1 MEDVREFTAHLLAFT
16 SQDLDQL
23 GAGAID
29 GAQTLSEH
37 LVGWEGI
44 QDAGGQ
50 PLAFSPETMALALD
64 DIDVRRGLMEAQ
76 VETASGGAE
85 RKNSKPLPVH

>member
-44 QDAGGQ
+44 QDAGGLAAGVQ
-50 PLAFSPETMALALD
+50 P
-64 DIDVRRGLMEAQ
+64 GNN
-76 VETASGGAE
+76 GA
-85 RKNSKPLPVH
+85 RAR